1 MKKVKDLKDILKT
14 YLGFLALPWC
24 CVIPVLFS
32 LLGLSSIISG
42 AVLMSITPIL
52 LVISIGFLGYANY
65 WIYSGKCMIKRNKI
79 IVQISTIVAILL
91 WTWSFF
97 RMGWLKI

>member
-1 MKKVKDLKDILKT
+1 MKKVKQLKNILQT

-24 CVIPVLFS
+24 CVIPILFS
-32 LLGLSSIISG
+32 LLGLSSIVSG
-42 AVLMSITPIL
+42 AFLMRITPIL

-65 WIYSGKCMIKRNKI
+65 WVYSGKCKLRRNKI
-79 IVQISTIVAILL
+79 IVQISTIFAILL
-91 WTWSFF
+91 WALSFF